1 MISDLIT
8 MNGYGIYVWSSFAFT
23 LLGFFSLYFIIKSQ
37 LLREQK
43 KFEHKFNSLTDSK
56 SNVAIKQKLLKEI
69 LETSATSKI

>member
-1 MISDLIT
+1 MISKFLL
-8 MNGYGIYVWSSFAFT
+8 MSGYAIYVWPAFLFT
-23 LLGFFSLYFIIKSQ
+23 LLSFAILYLIIKSQ